1 MRNDSFESGTYKR
14 PGPAPRTRMTE
25 TERLWLV
32 ERTYTDRDLVVLV
45 YATPDGEWKRRKEL
59 ASTMLQRTTVTAAI
73 EADADDLE
81 PVDDEATRER
91 YATEVERVR
100 ADHDPDDP
108 I

>member
-1 MRNDSFESGTYKR
+1 
-14 PGPAPRTRMTE
+14 MTD
-25 TERLWLV
+25 TEQLWLV
-32 ERTYTDRDLVVLV
+32 ERTYTDRDIVVLV
-45 YATPDGEWKRRKEL
+45 YATPEGDRRRRKEL

-73 EADADDLE
+73 EADPDQLE

-100 ADHDPDDP
+100 TDYDPNDP

>member
-1 MRNDSFESGTYKR
+1 MTDS
-14 PGPAPRTRMTE
+14 
-25 TERLWLV
+25 ERLWLV
-32 ERTYTDRDLVVLV
+32 ERTYTDRDLVVLI
-45 YATPDGEWKRRKEL
+45 YATPDGTEQLRKEL

-73 EADADDLE
+73 EADPEDLD
-81 PVDDEATRER
+81 PVDDEETRDR